1 LARCAQC
8 GESVPLPYLCR
19 RCQKYFCAKHRLP
32 ESHNCT
38 GSRGNEKEDSSVRKA
53 SILFPS
59 SEYPLKPNLLKDDE
73 SKADAEPS
81 YYYESN
87 YSQPYVPR
95 RGARFSRTEVLN
107 LLIASGLLVL
117 LSLSL
122 VLGSLLIINPANFDL
137 TAFLVL
143 TAILFLSFLPH
154 ELMHKVVAQ
163 RYGLFAEFRIIPYYA
178 FLTIVTLLLPLF
190 RIFAP
195 GAVMIGG
202 YATPQAFG
210 KTAAAGPA
218 TNLITGVAMFG
229 LAFAFPG
236 LSGFLLLGAYLSG
249 WLAFFNMIPVAP
261 LDGEK
266 VLRWSKLAFAVL
278 LLGSVSL
285 FVLGFL
291 FLP

>member
-1 LARCAQC
+1 MAKCAEC

-38 GSRGNEKEDSSVRKA
+38 GALEIGERDLTKKVSTEGSPPQQPIKFRLPKDVGKNEGEDK
-53 SILFPS
+53 
-59 SEYPLKPNLLKDDE
+59 
-73 SKADAEPS
+73 PS
-81 YYYESN
+81 YYYEST
-87 YSQPYVPR
+87 YWQPYTLKR
-95 RGARFSRTEVLN
+95 RGTRFSRTEVLN

-117 LSLSL
+117 LSLSWEF
-122 VLGSLLIINPANFDL
+122 GSLLITNPTNFDL
-137 TAFLVL
+137 TTFLLL

-178 FLTIVTLLLPLF
+178 LLTVLFLFLPGGF
-190 RIFAP
+190 KIFAP

-202 YATPQAFG
+202 DATLQTYG

-218 TNLITGVAMFG
+218 TNLITGVTMLG
-229 LAFAFPG
+229 LGFVLPDLTGFFFP
-236 LSGFLLLGAYLSG
+236 GAYLCG

-266 VLRWSKLAFAVL
+266 VLRWSKAIFALL
-278 LLGSVSL
+278 LLGSISL
-285 FVLGFL
+285 FIIGLL
-291 FLP
+291 L